1 MGIMLESLIAVT
13 LIRTCILNSLTF
25 SLTMD
30 VACQII
36 KRHGLHIF
44 SRVSEYETYWRVP
57 SNNIKTVGFIYSD
70 ISRAY
75 SIMTTPVKRD
85 SNETG
90 GDHNLITRR
99 EPETASSSSMRQKR
113 RKNTV
118 GWQWGT
124 TATSCRQWL
133 SGSKSSDAQGWYCW
147 WPTATIPATGDYTKF
162 QLEGRCSNGQEK
174 WDQQQT
180 NKLDATRLW

>member
-99 EPETASSSSMRQKR
+99 EPETASSSSKRPKREEEHRWMTMRDDS
-113 RKNTV
+113 NLV
-118 GWQWGT
+118 S
-124 TATSCRQWL
+124 AMSI
-133 SGSKSSDAQGWYCW
+133 SSKSSDAQGRYCW
-147 WPTATIPATGDYTKF
+147 WPTATIPDD
-162 QLEGRCSNGQEK
+162 GRLHQVPSQRQMWRTRRERSNK
-174 WDQQQT
+174 
-180 NKLDATRLW
+180 RIS